1 VSGFFSSGCFTEC
14 RKYFMM
20 CLAMVK
26 LGQSYLHK
34 INEPQ
39 LVVHCVEGGKTFF
52 NSTFESNAL
61 MY

>member
-1 VSGFFSSGCFTEC
+1 
-14 RKYFMM
+14 MM